1 MRSALLLNKYDNPLA
16 GTRFDSGAQGT
27 LINVGNLASAGS
39 FWSAKTCT
47 EPLRDNPIALA
58 DPGLLTALT
67 ALTGVTLPPPP
78 LYPKAPHCNTRGL
91 TDLGAHT
98 VNALMDKRM
107 IVNPDHMSQKAVDQT
122 LTLLEKRGYSG
133 VISPHG
139 WMDPGNWPRLW
150 KLGGLAFPGHSN
162 ADQYVKE
169 WEQYRPKSTPFQFG
183 WGYGADLGGL
193 STQPG
198 AGALTYPFKGLDPA
212 VTFDRQVTGQ
222 RTFDYAKEG
231 VATYGQYADWL
242 ADLKRVGGDKLASDL
257 WDGAEAYLQMWE
269 RAEGVKTPG
278 VRGPQAGRHAH
289 AEARRELD
297 ERAAPAPASRSSA
310 SARGAGAC
318 RARATRARR
327 TSPCSAPTG
336 AWRSWAAPPRAAARP
351 GSRPSA
357 ARSAAR
363 RGS

>member
-1 MRSALLLNKYDNPLA
+1 
-16 GTRFDSGAQGT
+16 
-27 LINVGNLASAGS
+27 
-39 FWSAKTCT
+39 
-47 EPLRDNPIALA
+47 
-58 DPGLLTALT
+58 
-67 ALTGVTLPPPP
+67 
-78 LYPKAPHCNTRGL
+78 
-91 TDLGAHT
+91 
-98 VNALMDKRM
+98 M

-122 LTLLEKRGYSG
+122 LTLLEQRGYSG

-198 AGALTYPFKGLDPA
+198 AGGISYPFKGLDPA

-242 ADLKRVGGDKLASDL
+242 ADLKRVGGDKLA
-257 WDGAEAYLQMWE
+257 E
-269 RAEGVKTPG
+269 RPVGRR
-278 VRGPQAGRHAH
+278 RGLPADVG
-289 AEARRELD
+289 ARRGRQD
-297 ERAAPAPASRSSA
+297 APRARPASRA
-310 SARGAGAC
+310 S
-318 RARATRARR
+318 RAR
-327 TSPCSAPTG
+327 
-336 AWRSWAAPPRAAARP
+336 
-351 GSRPSA
+351 
-357 ARSAAR
+357 
-363 RGS
+363 